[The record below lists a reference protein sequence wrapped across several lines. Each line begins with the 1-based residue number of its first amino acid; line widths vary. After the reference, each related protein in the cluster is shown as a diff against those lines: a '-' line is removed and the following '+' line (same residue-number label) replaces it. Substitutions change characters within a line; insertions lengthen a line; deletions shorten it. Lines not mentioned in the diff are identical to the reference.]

1 MLLLFWNFQKEA
13 DFTKGANARTFEDA
27 RFLLAAHLFFRTEKK
42 MAGDGGGGGRGGRK
56 KKKEGKG

>member
-27 RFLLAAHLFFRTEKK
+27 RFLWAAHLFFRTEKK
-42 MAGDGGGGGRGGRK
+42 MAGDGGGGRK

>member
-42 MAGDGGGGGRGGRK
+42 MAGDGGVGGE
-56 KKKEGKG
+56 KKEGKG